1 MKNFD
6 MLSGL
11 ILAISTLLVIF
22 TDGALEIIGYL
33 LIGYCLC
40 YSYEKISKKN
50 NEAENENE

>member
-11 ILAISTLLVIF
+11 ILAIATLLVIF